1 MMTMMMMMMMM
12 MILKTRRCGLTHAIT
27 VATDGVCVQEKL
39 EGLKHELQQQRRRRM
54 YEAYLWENR
63 PYSWDEHDSS
73 LTHRQLL
80 REVSTI
86 LYTIVAVNIVA
97 IMNLFRD
104 LVLPLYLYHCF
115 WSRITS
121 YSHNNP

>member
-1 MMTMMMMMMMM
+1 MMMMMMMM
-12 MILKTRRCGLTHAIT
+12 MILKTRRCGLTRAIT

-80 REVSTI
+80 REVSAI
-86 LYTIVAVNIVA
+86 LYTIVAANIVA
-97 IMNLFRD
+97 IMNLFHD
-104 LVLPLYLYHCF
+104 LVLPLYLYRCF